1 MKKFFPEFF
10 KRGFLA
16 ASGGP
21 IVLAIIYFIVGK
33 TGAVENLTTNEVALG
48 IISTTFMAYIAG
60 GITAIYQN
68 EKLPTVSSALI
79 HAAVLYLDYL
89 IMYLVNDWGTNIGI
103 FTVSFA
109 IGFALI
115 WLIVYLI
122 IRNQAKELNAL
133 RTEKQ

>member
-21 IVLAIIYFIVGK
+21 IVLAIIYFIIGK

-48 IISTTFMAYIAG
+48 IISMTFMAYIAG